1 MARKPGTGR
10 KRIEIKP
17 IKSGEARQ
25 VCFSKRHVG
34 IFKKASEL
42 AVMCGADIGVVT
54 YSPSGNPFTFGHPSI
69 DSVSDRLLGHPH
81 VVDDQLTNQNHHH
94 IVRQLNQEHLDV
106 LNYLEEKKKIGEEL
120 KEKLMRQ
127 RFYNNYW
134 RGGSIEELG
143 LEQLERIHATLLDI
157 RKVVPSPSIDLVKV
171 AMTNSQ
177 IAQMPYHAFTSMVPM
192 EDSMYQNFQSRDDSG
207 HPK

>member
-42 AVMCGADIGVVT
+42 TVMCGADVGVVT
-54 YSPSGNPFTFGHPSI
+54 YSPGGNPFTFGHPSI
-69 DSVSDRLLGHPH
+69 DSISDRLLRHPR
-81 VVDDQLTNQNHHH
+81 VVDDQLANQNHHH
-94 IVRQLNQEHLDV
+94 NVQQLNQEHLNV
-106 LNYLEEKKKIGEEL
+106 LNGLEEKKKIGEEL
-120 KEKLMRQ
+120 RGKLMRH

-157 RKVVPSPSIDLVKV
+157 RKVVPSPSVDLVKV
-171 AMTNSQ
+171 AMTNPQ
-177 IAQMPYHAFTSMVPM
+177 VAQLPYHAFTSMVPM
-192 EDSMYQNFQSRDDSG
+192 EGSMYQNFQSRDDSG
-207 HPK
+207 HLK